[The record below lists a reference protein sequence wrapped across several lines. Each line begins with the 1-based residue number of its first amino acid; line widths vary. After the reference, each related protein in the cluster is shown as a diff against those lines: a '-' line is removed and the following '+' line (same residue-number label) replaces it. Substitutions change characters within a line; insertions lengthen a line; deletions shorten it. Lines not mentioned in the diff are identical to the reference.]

1 MLTVSKFNNHTSNL
15 LQKTMKK
22 SYSHSVVQKQNDKVR
37 EENKM
42 FLFSKN
48 SEEVKNLFPF

>member
-22 SYSHSVVQKQNDKVR
+22 SHSHSVVQKQNDEVR

>member
-22 SYSHSVVQKQNDKVR
+22 SHSHSVVQKQNDEVR

-48 SEEVKNLFPF
+48 SEEVKNLYPF